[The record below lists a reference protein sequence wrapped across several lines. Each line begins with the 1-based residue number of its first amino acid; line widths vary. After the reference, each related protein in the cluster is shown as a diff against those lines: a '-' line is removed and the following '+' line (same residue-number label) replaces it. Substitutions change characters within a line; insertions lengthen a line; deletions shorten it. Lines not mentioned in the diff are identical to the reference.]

1 MIIKVCGLN
10 NTQNLADISKL
21 DIDMAGYNFYLPS
34 PRYIDHILPDIPN
47 NIKKVGVFVNASL
60 DVILQKK
67 ELYKLD
73 YAQLHGDENLSF
85 VEEIQSFIPV
95 IKVFR
100 IDDDF
105 NPAIL
110 KDFDFCDMFLFDTAT
125 KNFGGSGQKFNWN
138 ILKQYDI
145 KIPFLLSG
153 GIGPNDVDEI
163 LKMDHPHFKGID
175 INSKFEVRP
184 GIKDVGMVKNFVS
197 LIKNSSAARNPLSLK
212 GRPTRFEDNAAE
224 LSPLGVGGK
233 EEQKA
238 ELSLLQVR
246 SEKGKKN
253 KEKLSARDPLSQK
266 GRPTRLEDNE
276 AELSPLGVGGE
287 VGQKIKKKKSARDPL
302 SQKGRPTRLEDNA
315 TELSPLGVGGEK
327 GSEDQLIY
335 NMFYG
340 ATPIIFEKTAALRR
354 NMTFEELKV
363 WNFLKTKPG
372 GYKFRRQHP
381 INLYVAD
388 LYCHPLRLVIE
399 IDGVNHQHTVASDS
413 NREAIFKTLGIKTIR
428 FTNNEVNT
436 DFENVMNKIFQEI
449 LFHKKSQSIL

>member
-10 NTQNLADISKL
+10 NAQNLADLSKL

-73 YAQLHGDENLSF
+73 YAQLHGDESSSF
-85 VEEIQSFIPV
+85 VKEVKSFIPV

-100 IDDDF
+100 IADDF

-184 GIKDVGMVKNFVS
+184 GIKDVGMVKKFVKM
-197 LIKNSSAARNPLSLK
+197 L
-212 GRPTRFEDNAAE
+212 
-224 LSPLGVGGK
+224 
-233 EEQKA
+233 
-238 ELSLLQVR
+238 R
-246 SEKGKKN
+246 SN
-253 KEKLSARDPLSQK
+253 
-266 GRPTRLEDNE
+266 
-276 AELSPLGVGGE
+276 
-287 VGQKIKKKKSARDPL
+287 
-302 SQKGRPTRLEDNA
+302 
-315 TELSPLGVGGEK
+315 
-327 GSEDQLIY
+327 Y
-335 NMFYG
+335 N
-340 ATPIIFEKTAALRR
+340 
-354 NMTFEELKV
+354 
-363 WNFLKTKPG
+363 
-372 GYKFRRQHP
+372 
-381 INLYVAD
+381 
-388 LYCHPLRLVIE
+388 
-399 IDGVNHQHTVASDS
+399 
-413 NREAIFKTLGIKTIR
+413 
-428 FTNNEVNT
+428 
-436 DFENVMNKIFQEI
+436 
-449 LFHKKSQSIL
+449 